1 MTSIKLGM
9 DVFASDGRTGRVDD
23 ILASTETGQPAFVVV
38 KAGGL
43 FASDVVVPFES
54 VQNVDD
60 AGVWLTLTRE
70 QVQRCEPFDSARHGE
85 SAGFRSQA
93 RVQYGEDD

>member
-9 DVFASDGRTGRVDD
+9 DVHAIDGRAGRVDD
-23 ILASTETGQPAFVVV
+23 VLVSTETGQPAFVVV

-43 FASDVVVPFES
+43 FASDVVVPVES
-54 VQNVDD
+54 VQNVDE

-70 QVQRCEPFDSARHGE
+70 QVQGCERFDSARHGE
-85 SAGFRSQA
+85 AEGFSSQA
-93 RVQYGEDD
+93 RIQYGEDD